1 MELTSNEGQELA
13 LENYE
18 TDDVTKTEELTHNTQ
33 NVVDISM
40 LYQQYL
46 HSDDEIS
53 ANIRF
58 LILKQRF

>member
-18 TDDVTKTEELTHNTQ
+18 IDDVTEIEELTHNTQ

-40 LYQQYL
+40 LYQ
-46 HSDDEIS
+46 
-53 ANIRF
+53 
-58 LILKQRF
+58 

>member
-18 TDDVTKTEELTHNTQ
+18 IDDVTEIEELTHNTQ

-40 LYQQYL
+40 LNQQYL

-58 LILKQRF
+58 LNLKQRF

>member
-18 TDDVTKTEELTHNTQ
+18 IDDVTEIEELTHNTQ

-40 LYQQYL
+40 LYQHYL

-58 LILKQRF
+58 LNLKQRF